1 MGFFDKYDPKERL
14 IHRIDTSNGFNG
26 DYVLAFMKELR
37 ELIELKKLQSKFPIL
52 NFYCNWCLHPELS
65 GSNTIYRILEEIT
78 DFFLS
83 EKDIG
88 SKFIDHVNNLLSMD
102 NLRKQMIELFAL
114 ENIPDYW
121 ISTNYNWYGFRQRLL
136 SNIVRKPIEF
146 PPGVD
151 AEAAKLDRGKKVSR
165 RLKKAV
171 EIYRKIKKIES
182 RGLGAV
188 SLRLNDRVEGE
199 KRGDIYWEVEIS
211 KQRIIR
217 SRLLYSD
224 PK

>member
-1 MGFFDKYDPKERL
+1 M
-14 IHRIDTSNGFNG
+14 
-26 DYVLAFMKELR
+26 
-37 ELIELKKLQSKFPIL
+37 
-52 NFYCNWCLHPELS
+52 
-65 GSNTIYRILEEIT
+65 
-78 DFFLS
+78 
-83 EKDIG
+83 
-88 SKFIDHVNNLLSMD
+88 
-102 NLRKQMIELFAL
+102 
-114 ENIPDYW
+114 
-121 ISTNYNWYGFRQRLL
+121 
-136 SNIVRKPIEF
+136 
-146 PPGVD
+146 
-151 AEAAKLDRGKKVSR
+151 SR